1 MKRIDC
7 KILNFILSIV
17 LLLGSVACTD
27 PAGTDT
33 PGDTAIVTNVQAE
46 ASMLLTPGGDYRI
59 MASGAEQTDIIL
71 MEGSKSF
78 ECAITRLSATW
89 FRFAVPQDIIAG
101 KYTLSIRRDDRTQ
114 ELFATNVTVQSVNFR
129 VESKAGYNLKGMVY
143 CGTKGVKD
151 VLVTDG
157 VSITKTDANGH
168 YWLKSN
174 KSYEVVYVILPS
186 GYNVPTQ
193 AAMPQFWAKTSTDV
207 ENEEQH
213 NFELIQ
219 ASNDKH
225 TVLVVTDVHLTNRNL
240 SPNDCTQFRDGCV
253 AEMINNYTGKD
264 NVYCFNLGDF
274 AHDIHWYKHDIG
286 WAPELKHHP
295 SDYIAA
301 LPCQFWSTMGNHDN
315 DGHTPSGEDVD
326 LRASGP
332 YRRMVG
338 PTHVALNLGKVHY
351 MLLDDILYYN
361 GYTGSNSNVDALF
374 GDCNYNAG
382 FRADILKWIE
392 EDLKYVDKNTPIVIG
407 MHIPLANWNG
417 TSRNGEFNN
426 VSNWTAFMN
435 LFKDYKEV
443 DFITGHTHQTRFRPI
458 PGYGS
463 NIYEHNMAATSGV
476 WWNTSQFTGG
486 TKDKRGALSL
496 SADGTP
502 SGYFVYEANG
512 SDRSWYYKYVGAPAS
527 KQFKSYDMNEVKKFF
542 DTYGPANN
550 YITAGS
556 FTNTAHG
563 ANSAYK
569 ITPKEYGYTEEAN
582 AVWINVWA
590 WENGP
595 FAHHGNWEITVTENG
610 QQLEVQQ
617 FKSGGYRDLL
627 SALTYEIPKFSETKQ
642 FSATSASS
650 TSHNHIFRV
659 VAKEAKSTLIIKVKD
674 RFGKV
679 YQETMTRPKKFY
691 DGSKIENS
699 WTLD

>member
-89 FRFAVPQDIIAG
+89 FRFAVPQDITAG

-374 GDCNYNAG
+374 GDMMLGSLAGDDTIIIVTRSAEASEALLKEFRKIKNA
-382 FRADILKWIE
+382 
-392 EDLKYVDKNTPIVIG
+392 
-407 MHIPLANWNG
+407 
-417 TSRNGEFNN
+417 
-426 VSNWTAFMN
+426 
-435 LFKDYKEV
+435 
-443 DFITGHTHQTRFRPI
+443 
-458 PGYGS
+458 
-463 NIYEHNMAATSGV
+463 
-476 WWNTSQFTGG
+476 
-486 TKDKRGALSL
+486 
-496 SADGTP
+496 
-502 SGYFVYEANG
+502 
-512 SDRSWYYKYVGAPAS
+512 
-527 KQFKSYDMNEVKKFF
+527 
-542 DTYGPANN
+542 
-550 YITAGS
+550 
-556 FTNTAHG
+556 
-563 ANSAYK
+563 
-569 ITPKEYGYTEEAN
+569 
-582 AVWINVWA
+582 
-590 WENGP
+590 
-595 FAHHGNWEITVTENG
+595 
-610 QQLEVQQ
+610 
-617 FKSGGYRDLL
+617 
-627 SALTYEIPKFSETKQ
+627 
-642 FSATSASS
+642 
-650 TSHNHIFRV
+650 
-659 VAKEAKSTLIIKVKD
+659 
-674 RFGKV
+674 
-679 YQETMTRPKKFY
+679 
-691 DGSKIENS
+691 
-699 WTLD
+699 